1 MPESAKRRKAAKK
14 ILEYITEQQKQEHPK
29 DIKADVMQY
38 CQRESICSEP
48 VAHSV
53 IIDLVNK
60 HKLKELKDKPN
71 SQTHHLVINDEDEFT
86 KLNNEIDKLYS
97 LATNLTKV
105 VTRKSNL
112 MDKIRTR
119 PSERAA
125 GGTVYDTDF
134 RNLVHITQIHLY
146 MRMIAASSKIHRD
159 IKFADDREFLYLRLV
174 QVLTASN
181 KLNQVIEPEVRRGVK
196 ETFNKMKKMFVVK
209 GSLWAN
215 IMDEIIKTMK
225 ESH

>member
-1 MPESAKRRKAAKK
+1 
-14 ILEYITEQQKQEHPK
+14 
-29 DIKADVMQY
+29 MQY

-119 PSERAA
+119 PAERASREVLYMIRTF
-125 GGTVYDTDF
+125 GILY
-134 RNLVHITQIHLY
+134 HITQIHLY
-146 MRMIAASSKIHRD
+146 MRMSAHQVKYIVISNLLMTVNSSIFDWSK
-159 IKFADDREFLYLRLV
+159 Y
-174 QVLTASN
+174 
-181 KLNQVIEPEVRRGVK
+181 
-196 ETFNKMKKMFVVK
+196 
-209 GSLWAN
+209 
-215 IMDEIIKTMK
+215 
-225 ESH
+225 